1 VFAGRKGAAK
11 GKSLLLGAHTDKVP
25 QTIFYRPGEGAG
37 DHTYDEYYE
46 LKGFGARAQNAGSPG
61 GHLVREGIISAPFVA
76 PAQALEASAE

>member
-1 VFAGRKGAAK
+1 LPGG
-11 GKSLLLGAHTDKVP
+11 KVP
-25 QTIFYRPGEGAG
+25 PRTRACCWAPIRTQFYRPGEGAG